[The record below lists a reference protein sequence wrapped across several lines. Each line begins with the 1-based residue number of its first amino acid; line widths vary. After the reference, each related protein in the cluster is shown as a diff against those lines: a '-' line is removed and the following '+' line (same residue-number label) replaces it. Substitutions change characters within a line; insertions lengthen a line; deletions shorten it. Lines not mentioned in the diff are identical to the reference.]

1 MNFILENTLQL
12 LLLVGIIY
20 LITGIFVLN
29 FPPKK
34 INHLYGY
41 RMTRSMKSQER
52 WDFAQKK
59 SSWEM
64 IKIAIVMIFLS
75 GIPLIIPISENQ
87 NLWLSLF
94 LLISFTILM
103 IYRVEKAIKN
113 KFG

>member
-1 MNFILENTLQL
+1 MNFFIENTLHL
-12 LLLVGIIY
+12 LLSVGTIY
-20 LITGIFVLN
+20 LLAGIFVLN

-41 RMTRSMKSQER
+41 RMASSMKSQER
-52 WDFAQKK
+52 WDFAQIK

-64 IKIAIVMIFLS
+64 IKIAITMIVLS
-75 GIPLIIPISENQ
+75 GTPLIIPLSENQ

-94 LLISFTILM
+94 LLIFLTVVM

>member
-1 MNFILENTLQL
+1 MNFFLENTLHL

-20 LITGIFVLN
+20 LLAGIFVLN

-41 RMTRSMKSQER
+41 RMTSSMKSQER
-52 WDFAQKK
+52 WDFAQKR

-64 IKIAIVMIFLS
+64 IKIAIVMIVLS
-75 GIPLIIPISENQ
+75 GIPFTIPISDGLNMG
-87 NLWLSLF
+87 LSLF
-94 LLISFTILM
+94 LLIALSVWM
-103 IYRVEKAIKN
+103 IYRVEKSIKN

>member
-1 MNFILENTLQL
+1 MNFIAEYTLHL
-12 LLLVGIIY
+12 LLLVGTIY
-20 LITGIFVLN
+20 LLAGIFVLN

-41 RMTRSMKSQER
+41 RMASSMKSQER
-52 WDFAQKK
+52 WDFAQMK

-64 IKIAIVMIFLS
+64 IKIAIIMIILS
-75 GIPLIIPISENQ
+75 GIPLIIPMSEDLNMG
-87 NLWLSLF
+87 LSLF
-94 LLISFTILM
+94 ILIALTALM

>member
-12 LLLVGIIY
+12 LLLVGVIY
-20 LITGIFVLN
+20 LIAGIFVLN

-41 RMTRSMKSQER
+41 RMTSSMKSQER
-52 WDFAQKK
+52 WDYAQKK

-64 IKIAIVMIFLS
+64 IKIAVAMVVLS
-75 GIPLIIPISENQ
+75 AIPVIIPISENL
-87 NLWLSLF
+87 NIGISLF
-94 LLISFTILM
+94 LVIALTILM